1 MPLPSLNHDQ
11 WKPESSCTNDCTK
24 IPKWSKM
31 IQNVQWCAV
40 MEWSKLPLILLPEVW
55 QNPAWSR
62 MRGSRLFLE
71 FGQPLVHLLHL
82 RGCRRYLWRIRCRC
96 TLGDWLEWLRV
107 LWALLGQSLQL
118 FSKCCNVLPRAC
130 WLRHFLHARCHLW
143 MQRRNSRIR
152 FRLHVQQHATGC
164 NLDTRWVGYWHQC
177 NILN

>member
-1 MPLPSLNHDQ
+1 MATFDRSRSHTHDVYVIYTWVFDKICLSYPTHLVLVRPGHCEVKTSCSCFVYTLNYTLNNARAQLIDPLGVGSESLD
-11 WKPESSCTNDCTK
+11 
-24 IPKWSKM
+24 
-31 IQNVQWCAV
+31 
-40 MEWSKLPLILLPEVW
+40 
-55 QNPAWSR
+55 
-62 MRGSRLFLE
+62 LFLE

-143 MQRRNSRIR
+143 IQRRNSSK
-152 FRLHVQQHATGC
+152 
-164 NLDTRWVGYWHQC
+164 
-177 NILN
+177 